1 MLRLVL
7 LLSLILF
14 IQLFNV
20 QTAISQSEEIIIETG
35 AERGRGSLETDQNIR
50 SEVAINIPG
59 QPVPPPSYKG
69 GEVGERSS
77 YSRLRIDNWTG
88 WWVKIYIDGDYVGN
102 AAPWGELTTH
112 VPSGPVRMYA
122 RADMTDGDH
131 LSWGSLSR
139 NVDRT
144 YTWKLTP

>member
-1 MLRLVL
+1 MFRLVL
-7 LLSLILF
+7 LLSFFLF
-14 IQLFNV
+14 MQLF
-20 QTAISQSEEIIIETG
+20 TIEISSAQSEETIIETS
-35 AERGRGSLETDQNIR
+35 AERGRGSVENDQNIR

-69 GEVGERSS
+69 GEEGERSS

-122 RADMTDGDH
+122 RADIGPDH

-139 NVDRT
+139 NIDRT